1 MTKLVVADL
10 GKSIKHLNAGLERE
24 EIKDDVYVKRE
35 LEGIMKELV
44 EIREILKKKEREE
57 RLLRDVVSTM
67 SLMGMFENE
76 KMK

>member
-1 MTKLVVADL
+1 MKKLVVADL

-44 EIREILKKKEREE
+44 EIREILKKKNVKK
-57 RLLRDVVSTM
+57 DC
-67 SLMGMFENE
+67 
-76 KMK
+76 